1 MVKKDWLALQAVLGS
16 LTRQSCFHPT
26 ISYYRAQACYATGQ
40 TSDCLLI
47 CDVLLKGGLD
57 DSSLNQKV
65 QALADSIRANSS
77 IHFDLNDYHSKLK
90 AYFQQYGWHAVF
102 VNGREQSVAI
112 LTKSVVKEAIAA
124 RDSGLVQMSLL
135 ILNLALLYDENN
147 PWALENKARA
157 LCLLGDYREAM
168 QICRDILRAHPKHRA
183 KDSALS
189 MLQKYDRE
197 YRLSSIYSD
206 IESLVLLG
214 SAKRQEALQKL
225 RTSFDVGFTPEATRL
240 MKLMAKEDQAD
251 YSEGEDKFDE
261 IRSDLRANTEINRGL
276 SNPAETLL
284 SLRMQ

>member
-1 MVKKDWLALQAVLGS
+1 
-16 LTRQSCFHPT
+16 
-26 ISYYRAQACYATGQ
+26 
-40 TSDCLLI
+40 
-47 CDVLLKGGLD
+47 
-57 DSSLNQKV
+57 
-65 QALADSIRANSS
+65 
-77 IHFDLNDYHSKLK
+77 
-90 AYFQQYGWHAVF
+90 
-102 VNGREQSVAI
+102 
-112 LTKSVVKEAIAA
+112 
-124 RDSGLVQMSLL
+124 MSLF